1 MVGIKEIWQE
11 IKYTNSYYKK
21 IMLGRIFSG
30 IGVVFFI
37 ISLRNFNLEIFIKIS
52 VGILIGILFI
62 IKNYT
67 DEQIREVLIR
77 QKAEEKAKEELQKE
91 KEQEIR
97 LWFEGSRDVNRL
109 VLTVISLGTAMINLN
124 PDVKRAEKTE
134 ILREF
139 LKDIENFYEIKEET
153 KLNAEKI
160 FKSNP
165 DILEITKE
173 LKDLKLSIWVKNKIN
188 NLLWQIIYENGNL
201 GREEEK
207 LLNDWQSDL

>member
-30 IGVVFFI
+30 IGVIFFI
-37 ISLRNFNLEIFIKIS
+37 TSLRNFNLGTLLKIS
-52 VGILIGILFI
+52 VGIFIGVLFI

-67 DEQIREVLIR
+67 DEQIKEVLIR

-109 VLTVISLGTAMINLN
+109 VLAVISLGTAMINLI
-124 PDVKRAEKTE
+124 PDVKRAEKIE

-139 LKDIENFYEIKEET
+139 LKNIESLYELKEET
-153 KLNAEKI
+153 KLNAEEI
-160 FKSNP
+160 LKSNP

-173 LKDLKLSIWVKNKIN
+173 LKDLKLSVWVKNKIN

-201 GREEEK
+201 GTEEEK

>member
-11 IKYTNSYYKK
+11 VRYTNSYYKK

-37 ISLRNFNLEIFIKIS
+37 TSLRNFNLVTLLKIS

-67 DEQIREVLIR
+67 DEQIKEVLIR

-109 VLTVISLGTAMINLN
+109 VLAVISLGTAMINLN
-124 PDVKRAEKTE
+124 PDVKRAEKIE

-139 LKDIENFYEIKEET
+139 LKNIESFYELKEET
-153 KLNAEKI
+153 KLNAEEI
-160 FKSNP
+160 LKSNP
-165 DILEITKE
+165 DILKITKE
-173 LKDLKLSIWVKNKIN
+173 LKDLKLSVWVRNKIN
-188 NLLWQIIYENGNL
+188 NLLWKIVYENGNL
-201 GREEEK
+201 GTEEEK

>member
-11 IKYTNSYYKK
+11 IKYANSYYKK

-37 ISLRNFNLEIFIKIS
+37 TSLRNFNLGTLLKMS

-67 DEQIREVLIR
+67 DEQIKEVLIR

-109 VLTVISLGTAMINLN
+109 VLAVISLGTAMINLN
-124 PDVKRAEKTE
+124 PDVKRAEKIE

-139 LKDIENFYEIKEET
+139 LKNIESFYELKEET
-153 KLNAEKI
+153 KLNAEEI
-160 FKSNP
+160 LKSNP
-165 DILEITKE
+165 DILKITKE

-201 GREEEK
+201 GTEEEK

>member
-1 MVGIKEIWQE
+1 MVGIKKIWQE
-11 IKYTNSYYKK
+11 VRYTNSYYKK

-37 ISLRNFNLEIFIKIS
+37 TSLRNFNLGTLLKIS

-67 DEQIREVLIR
+67 DEQIKEVLIR

-124 PDVKRAEKTE
+124 PDVKRAEKIE
-134 ILREF
+134 ILRKF
-139 LKDIENFYEIKEET
+139 LKNIESLYEIKEET
-153 KLNAEKI
+153 KLNTEEI
-160 FKSNP
+160 LKSNP
-165 DILEITKE
+165 DMLEITKE
-173 LKDLKLSIWVKNKIN
+173 LKDLKLSVWVKNKIN

>member
-37 ISLRNFNLEIFIKIS
+37 TSLRDFNLGTLLKISLGIFIG
-52 VGILIGILFI
+52 VLFI

-67 DEQIREVLIR
+67 DEQIKEVLIR

-109 VLTVISLGTAMINLN
+109 VLAVISLGTAMINLT
-124 PDVKRAEKTE
+124 PDVKRAEKIE

-139 LKDIENFYEIKEET
+139 LKNIESLYELKEET
-153 KLNAEKI
+153 KLNAEEI
-160 FKSNP
+160 LKSNP

-173 LKDLKLSIWVKNKIN
+173 LKDLKLSVWVKNKIN

-201 GREEEK
+201 GTEEEK

>member
-30 IGVVFFI
+30 IGIVFFI
-37 ISLRNFNLEIFIKIS
+37 TSLRNFNIGTLLKIS
-52 VGILIGILFI
+52 VGLFIGILFI

-67 DEQIREVLIR
+67 DEQIKEVLIR

-109 VLTVISLGTAMINLN
+109 VLAVISLGTAMINLN
-124 PDVKRAEKTE
+124 PDVKRAEKIE

-139 LKDIENFYEIKEET
+139 LKNIESLYELKEET
-153 KLNAEKI
+153 KLNAEEI
-160 FKSNP
+160 LKSNP

-173 LKDLKLSIWVKNKIN
+173 LKDLKLSVWVKNKIN

-201 GREEEK
+201 GTEEEK
-207 LLNDWQSDL
+207 LLNNWQSDL

>member
-37 ISLRNFNLEIFIKIS
+37 TSLRNFNIGTLLKIS
-52 VGILIGILFI
+52 VGLFIGILFI

-67 DEQIREVLIR
+67 DEQIKEVLIR

-109 VLTVISLGTAMINLN
+109 VLAVISLGTAMINLN
-124 PDVKRAEKTE
+124 PDVKRAEKIE

-139 LKDIENFYEIKEET
+139 LKDIENFYELKEET
-153 KLNAEKI
+153 KLNVEEI
-160 FKSNP
+160 LKSNP

-173 LKDLKLSIWVKNKIN
+173 LKDLKLSIRVKKEIN

-201 GREEEK
+201 GTEEEK
-207 LLNDWQSDL
+207 LLNNWQSDL

>member
-37 ISLRNFNLEIFIKIS
+37 TSLRNFNLEIFIKIS

-67 DEQIREVLIR
+67 DEQIKEVLIR
-77 QKAEEKAKEELQKE
+77 QKAEEKAKEKLQKE

-97 LWFEGSRDVNRL
+97 LWFEGSRDINRL
-109 VLTVISLGTAMINLN
+109 VLAVISLGTAMINLN
-124 PDVKRAEKTE
+124 PDVKRAEKIE

-201 GREEEK
+201 GTEEEK
-207 LLNDWQSDL
+207 LLNDWQPDL

>member
-37 ISLRNFNLEIFIKIS
+37 TSLRDFNLGTLLKISLGIFIG
-52 VGILIGILFI
+52 VLFI

-67 DEQIREVLIR
+67 DEQIKEVLIR

-109 VLTVISLGTAMINLN
+109 VLTVISLGTAMINLT
-124 PDVKRAEKTE
+124 PDVKRAEKIE

-139 LKDIENFYEIKEET
+139 LKNIESLYELKEET
-153 KLNAEKI
+153 KLNAEEI
-160 FKSNP
+160 LKSNP

-173 LKDLKLSIWVKNKIN
+173 LKDLKLSVWVKNKIN

>member
-1 MVGIKEIWQE
+1 MNLKEIWQE

-37 ISLRNFNLEIFIKIS
+37 TSLRNFNLEIFIKIS
-52 VGILIGILFI
+52 VGILIGVLFI

-67 DEQIREVLIR
+67 DEQIKEVLIR

-124 PDVKRAEKTE
+124 PDVKRAEKIE

-139 LKDIENFYEIKEET
+139 LKDIENLYELKEET
-153 KLNAEKI
+153 KLNVEEI
-160 FKSNP
+160 LKSNP
-165 DILEITKE
+165 DILKITKE
-173 LKDLKLSIWVKNKIN
+173 LKDLKLSIWVKNKVN

-201 GREEEK
+201 GTEEEK

>member
-1 MVGIKEIWQE
+1 MVGVKEIWQE

-37 ISLRNFNLEIFIKIS
+37 TSLRNFNLGTLLKIS

-67 DEQIREVLIR
+67 DEQIKEVLIR
-77 QKAEEKAKEELQKE
+77 QKAEEKVKEELQKE

-109 VLTVISLGTAMINLN
+109 VLAVISLGTAMINLN
-124 PDVKRAEKTE
+124 PDVKRTEKIE

-139 LKDIENFYEIKEET
+139 LKDIENLYELKEKT
-153 KLNAEKI
+153 KLNVEEI
-160 FKSNP
+160 LKSNP

-201 GREEEK
+201 GTEEEK

>member
-37 ISLRNFNLEIFIKIS
+37 TSLRDFNLGTLLKISLGIFIG
-52 VGILIGILFI
+52 VLFI

-67 DEQIREVLIR
+67 DEQIKEVLIR

-109 VLTVISLGTAMINLN
+109 VLAVISLGTAMINLN
-124 PDVKRAEKTE
+124 PDVKRTEKIE

-173 LKDLKLSIWVKNKIN
+173 LKDLKLSIWIKNKIN

-201 GREEEK
+201 GTEEEK

>member
-37 ISLRNFNLEIFIKIS
+37 TSLRNFNLGTLLKIS

-67 DEQIREVLIR
+67 DEQIKEVLIR
-77 QKAEEKAKEELQKE
+77 QKAKEKAKEELQKE

-109 VLTVISLGTAMINLN
+109 VLAVISLGTTMINLN
-124 PDVKRAEKTE
+124 PDVKRAEKIE
-134 ILREF
+134 ILRKF
-139 LKDIENFYEIKEET
+139 LKDIENLYELKEET
-153 KLNAEKI
+153 KLNVEEI
-160 FKSNP
+160 LKSNP

-201 GREEEK
+201 GTEAEK

>member
-37 ISLRNFNLEIFIKIS
+37 TSLRNFNLEIFIKIS
-52 VGILIGILFI
+52 VGILIGVLFI

-67 DEQIREVLIR
+67 DEQIKEVLIR
-77 QKAEEKAKEELQKE
+77 QKAEEKAKKELQKE

-109 VLTVISLGTAMINLN
+109 VLTVISLGTAMINLT
-124 PDVKRAEKTE
+124 PDVKRTEKIE

-139 LKDIENFYEIKEET
+139 LKDIENFYELKEET

-188 NLLWQIIYENGNL
+188 NLLWQITYENGNL
-201 GREEEK
+201 GTEEEK
-207 LLNDWQSDL
+207 LLNNWQSDL

>member
-37 ISLRNFNLEIFIKIS
+37 TSLRNFNIGTLLKIS
-52 VGILIGILFI
+52 VGLFIGILFI

-67 DEQIREVLIR
+67 DEQIKEVLIR

-109 VLTVISLGTAMINLN
+109 VLAVISLGTAMINLN
-124 PDVKRAEKTE
+124 PDVKRAEKIE

-139 LKDIENFYEIKEET
+139 LKDIENLYELKEET
-153 KLNAEKI
+153 KLNVEEI
-160 FKSNP
+160 LKSNP

-173 LKDLKLSIWVKNKIN
+173 LKDLKLSIRVKNKIN

-201 GREEEK
+201 GTEEEK
-207 LLNDWQSDL
+207 LLNNWQSDL

>member
-1 MVGIKEIWQE
+1 MVGIKKIWQE
-11 IKYTNSYYKK
+11 VRYTNSYYKK

-37 ISLRNFNLEIFIKIS
+37 TSLRNFNLGTLLKIS

-67 DEQIREVLIR
+67 DEQIKEVLIR

-124 PDVKRAEKTE
+124 PDVKRAEKIE
-134 ILREF
+134 ILRKF
-139 LKDIENFYEIKEET
+139 LKNIESLYEIKEET
-153 KLNAEKI
+153 KLNTEEI
-160 FKSNP
+160 LKSNP
-165 DILEITKE
+165 DMLEITKE

-201 GREEEK
+201 GMEEEK

>member
-37 ISLRNFNLEIFIKIS
+37 TSLRDFNLGTLLKISLGIFIG
-52 VGILIGILFI
+52 VLFI

-67 DEQIREVLIR
+67 DEQIKEVLIR

-109 VLTVISLGTAMINLN
+109 VLAVISLGTAMINLT
-124 PDVKRAEKTE
+124 PDVKRAEKIE

-139 LKDIENFYEIKEET
+139 LKNIESLYELKEET
-153 KLNAEKI
+153 KLNAEEI
-160 FKSNP
+160 LKSNP

-173 LKDLKLSIWVKNKIN
+173 LKDLKLSIRVKNKIN

>member
-1 MVGIKEIWQE
+1 MVGIKKIWQE
-11 IKYTNSYYKK
+11 VRYTNSYYKK

-37 ISLRNFNLEIFIKIS
+37 TSLRDFNLGTLLKISLGIFIG
-52 VGILIGILFI
+52 VLFI

-67 DEQIREVLIR
+67 DEQIKEVLIR

-124 PDVKRAEKTE
+124 PDVKRAEKIE

-139 LKDIENFYEIKEET
+139 LKNIETLYELKEET
-153 KLNAEKI
+153 KLNAEEI
-160 FKSNP
+160 LKSNP

-173 LKDLKLSIWVKNKIN
+173 LKDLKLSVWVKNKIN

>member
-37 ISLRNFNLEIFIKIS
+37 TSLRNFNIGTLLKIS
-52 VGILIGILFI
+52 VGLFIGILFI

-67 DEQIREVLIR
+67 DEQIKEVLIR

-109 VLTVISLGTAMINLN
+109 VLAVISLGTAMINLT
-124 PDVKRAEKTE
+124 PDVKRAEKIE

-139 LKDIENFYEIKEET
+139 LKNIESLYELKEET
-153 KLNAEKI
+153 KLNAEEI
-160 FKSNP
+160 LKSNP

-173 LKDLKLSIWVKNKIN
+173 LKDLKLSVWVKNKIN

>member
-1 MVGIKEIWQE
+1 MNLKEIWQE
-11 IKYTNSYYKK
+11 IKYANSYYKK

-37 ISLRNFNLEIFIKIS
+37 TSLRNFNLEIFIKIS

-67 DEQIREVLIR
+67 DEQIKEVLIR
-77 QKAEEKAKEELQKE
+77 QKAEEKAKEKLQKE

-97 LWFEGSRDVNRL
+97 LWFEGSRDINRL
-109 VLTVISLGTAMINLN
+109 VLAVISLGTAMINLN
-124 PDVKRAEKTE
+124 PDVKRAEKIE

-201 GREEEK
+201 GTEEEK

>member
-37 ISLRNFNLEIFIKIS
+37 TSLRNFNLGTLLKIS

-67 DEQIREVLIR
+67 DEQIKEVLIR
-77 QKAEEKAKEELQKE
+77 QKAKEKAKEELQKE

-124 PDVKRAEKTE
+124 PDVKRTEKIE

-201 GREEEK
+201 GMEEEK

>member
-37 ISLRNFNLEIFIKIS
+37 TSLRNFNIGTLLKIS
-52 VGILIGILFI
+52 VGLFIGILFI

-67 DEQIREVLIR
+67 DEQIKEVLIR

-109 VLTVISLGTAMINLN
+109 VLAVISLGTAMINLN
-124 PDVKRAEKTE
+124 PDVKRTEKIE

-201 GREEEK
+201 GMEEEK

>member
-37 ISLRNFNLEIFIKIS
+37 TSLRNFNIGTLLKIS
-52 VGILIGILFI
+52 VGLFIGILFI

-67 DEQIREVLIR
+67 DEQIKEVLIR

-97 LWFEGSRDVNRL
+97 LWFEGSRDINRL
-109 VLTVISLGTAMINLN
+109 VLAIISLGTAMINLN

-139 LKDIENFYEIKEET
+139 LKNIESFYELKEET
-153 KLNAEKI
+153 KLNAEEI
-160 FKSNP
+160 LKSNP
-165 DILEITKE
+165 DMLDITKE

-201 GREEEK
+201 GTEEEK
-207 LLNDWQSDL
+207 LLNNWQSDL

>member
-37 ISLRNFNLEIFIKIS
+37 TSLRDFNLGTLLKISLGIFIG
-52 VGILIGILFI
+52 VLFI

-67 DEQIREVLIR
+67 DEQIKEVLIR

-109 VLTVISLGTAMINLN
+109 VLAVISLGTAMINLN
-124 PDVKRAEKTE
+124 PDVKRAEKIE

-139 LKDIENFYEIKEET
+139 LKNIESLYELKEET
-153 KLNAEKI
+153 KLNAEEI
-160 FKSNP
+160 LKSNP

-173 LKDLKLSIWVKNKIN
+173 LKDLKLSVWVKNKIN

>member
-1 MVGIKEIWQE
+1 MEE
-11 IKYTNSYYKK
+11 
-21 IMLGRIFSG
+21 IFSG

-37 ISLRNFNLEIFIKIS
+37 TSLRDFNLGTLLKISLGIFIG
-52 VGILIGILFI
+52 VLFI

-67 DEQIREVLIR
+67 DEQIKEVLIR

-109 VLTVISLGTAMINLN
+109 VLAVISLGTAMINLT
-124 PDVKRAEKTE
+124 PDVKRAEKIE

-139 LKDIENFYEIKEET
+139 LKNIESLYELKEET

-160 FKSNP
+160 LKSNP

-173 LKDLKLSIWVKNKIN
+173 LKDLKLSVWVKNKIN

>member
-1 MVGIKEIWQE
+1 MSH
-11 IKYTNSYYKK
+11 Y
-21 IMLGRIFSG
+21 
-30 IGVVFFI
+30 
-37 ISLRNFNLEIFIKIS
+37 
-52 VGILIGILFI
+52 ILQLII

-67 DEQIREVLIR
+67 DEQIKEVLIR

-124 PDVKRAEKTE
+124 PDVKRAEKIE

-139 LKDIENFYEIKEET
+139 LKNIESLYELKEET
-153 KLNAEKI
+153 KLNAEEI
-160 FKSNP
+160 LKSNP

-173 LKDLKLSIWVKNKIN
+173 LKDLKLSVWVKNKIN

>member
-37 ISLRNFNLEIFIKIS
+37 TSLRNFNLGTLLKIS

-67 DEQIREVLIR
+67 DEQIKEVLIR

-109 VLTVISLGTAMINLN
+109 VLAVISLGTAMINLN
-124 PDVKRAEKTE
+124 PDVKRAEKIE
-134 ILREF
+134 ILRKF
-139 LKDIENFYEIKEET
+139 LKNIESLYEIKEET
-153 KLNAEKI
+153 KLNTEEI
-160 FKSNP
+160 LKSNP
-165 DILEITKE
+165 DMLEITKE
-173 LKDLKLSIWVKNKIN
+173 LKDLKLSVWVKNKIN

>member
-11 IKYTNSYYKK
+11 VRYTNSYYKK

-37 ISLRNFNLEIFIKIS
+37 TSLRDFKLEILIKIS

-67 DEQIREVLIR
+67 DEQIKEVLIK

-97 LWFEGSRDVNRL
+97 LWFEGSRDINRL
-109 VLTVISLGTAMINLN
+109 VLAIISLGTAMINLN

-139 LKDIENFYEIKEET
+139 LKNIESFYELKEET
-153 KLNAEKI
+153 KLNAEEI
-160 FKSNP
+160 LKSNP
-165 DILEITKE
+165 DMLDITKE

-201 GREEEK
+201 GTEEEK
-207 LLNDWQSDL
+207 LLNNWQSDL